1 MLFKLPV
8 LALFF
13 SLAAHTQAS
22 SIGCQALCHTKWQN
36 PTCFADFGEAECDAQ
51 FCRLRWLLRLPNLR
65 MSDHS
70 FVVHSETD
78 KLVDIPQV
86 HVFNNNSRIVPAS
99 VLIDW
104 SLRSAKIS
112 DERIERTR
120 RASQDWIELEV
131 FGVRLEVSA
140 FLSLETP
147 ARPEQEKEGLKW
159 KPNSKYTSMI
169 TAVRRLESRQ
179 DLKWENEIVIIFRDP
194 RKALCFATG
203 FKWAYPWIVRKAKT
217 YCKTLFD
224 VE

>member
-36 PTCFADFGEAECDAQ
+36 PTCFVNWSTYLKFTLYVDQYSLVTRKRVYGER
-51 FCRLRWLLRLPNLR
+51 RLNARQ
-65 MSDHS
+65 
-70 FVVHSETD
+70 T
-78 KLVDIPQV
+78 
-86 HVFNNNSRIVPAS
+86 
-99 VLIDW
+99 
-104 SLRSAKIS
+104 
-112 DERIERTR
+112 

-140 FLSLETP
+140 FLSLETPP